1 METLLPVIIIAILFS
16 AFFSGIEIAFVSANK
31 LQIELDVKKGSYSA
45 RIISGFM
52 KSPGRFIGSML
63 VGNNIML
70 VVYGIMM
77 GRLLVLLFRLDI
89 YMSDVGIMVVQTII
103 STLIILV
110 TGEFLPKALF
120 RLNPNKILLFFAFP
134 LFFMYYIVLY
144 IPSLIFTYSSELIL
158 KIFRFDVPRD
168 EIVFG
173 RVDLDEYIR
182 NLARNDTNNN
192 HVDHELEILQNALH
206 FNKIRARDCM
216 IPRPEIE
223 ALSVEDSIDKLRQ
236 TFVETGYSKI
246 LIFRDSIDNIIG
258 YVHCNELFKQPESI
272 KTILLPVA
280 IVPETMNAQ
289 EILELF
295 IKQRRGLAVVVDEH
309 GGTSG
314 MLTMEDIVEE
324 IFGEIEDE
332 HDTEALIEEQLTKNE
347 FKFSGRLE
355 VDYINHKY
363 NLDIPETS
371 DYDTLA
377 GFIIHHTED
386 IPKPNTRLQIG
397 QYQIVVAKV
406 SGTRIEEVTFKINP
420 Q

>member
-1 METLLPVIIIAILFS
+1 MESLIPIILVAILFS
-16 AFFSGIEIAFVSANK
+16 AFFSGIEIAFITANK

-52 KSPGRFIGSML
+52 KNPGRFISSML

-77 GRLLVLLFRLDI
+77 GRLIMQLFNLEQNV
-89 YMSDVGIMVVQTII
+89 SDVTAMIIQTII

-120 RLNPNKILLFFAFP
+120 RLNPNRILLFFAFP
-134 LFFMYYIVLY
+134 LFMLYYIILY
-144 IPSLIFTYSSELIL
+144 LPSVIFTYTSEAFLRVMRI
-158 KIFRFDVPRD
+158 KIPRE

-173 RVDLDEYIR
+173 RVDLDEYVR
-182 NLARNDTNNN
+182 GLARKDSHTQQ
-192 HVDHELEILQNALH
+192 VDHELEILQNALH
-206 FNKIRARDCM
+206 FNKIKARDCM

-223 ALSVEDSIDKLRQ
+223 ALEVNDSIEKLRQ
-236 TFVETGYSKI
+236 TFIETGYSKV
-246 LIFRDSIDNIIG
+246 LIYRNSIDNIIG
-258 YVHCNELFKQPESI
+258 YVHCNELFRKPESI

-280 IVPETMNAQ
+280 IVPETMTAQ
-289 EILELF
+289 EVLELF
-295 IKQRRGLAVVVDEH
+295 IKQRKGLAVVVDEH

-314 MLTMEDIVEE
+314 IITMEDIVEE

-332 HDTEALIEEQLTKNE
+332 HDHEILIEEEVAKNE
-347 FKFSGRLE
+347 YRFSARLE
-355 VDYINHKY
+355 VDYLNHKY
-363 NLDIPETS
+363 DLGIPEIGE
-371 DYDTLA
+371 YDTLA

-386 IPKPNTRLQIG
+386 IPKPNSRFQI
-397 QYQIVVAKV
+397 QQFQIVILKV
-406 SGTRIEEVTFKINP
+406 SGTRIEEVMLKINP